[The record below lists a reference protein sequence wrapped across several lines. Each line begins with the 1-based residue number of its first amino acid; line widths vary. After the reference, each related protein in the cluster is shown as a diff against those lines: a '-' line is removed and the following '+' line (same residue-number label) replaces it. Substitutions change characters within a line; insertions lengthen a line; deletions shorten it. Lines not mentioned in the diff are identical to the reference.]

1 MYEETQMACG
11 ERLARELK
19 RRGQRITP
27 QRAVILETIAHME
40 RHVSAQ
46 EVFEQARLRL
56 PGLHLATVYRALEGL
71 QQAGLVDPFHAG
83 PGQTRFAMTQE
94 DHPHGHLV
102 CQRCGRTESFD
113 PGMAHDLVKEVDERH
128 GYQVNLSHL
137 TLRGLCSDCR
147 PLAQASRSGG

>member
-1 MYEETQMACG
+1 MQMSCG

-27 QRAVILETIAHME
+27 QRAVILETIAHMQ

-56 PGLHLATVYRALEGL
+56 PGLHLATVYRALDGL

-113 PGMAHDLVKEVDERH
+113 PCMAQELAEQVAERH

-137 TLRGLCSDCR
+137 TLRGLCSECR
-147 PLAQASRSGG
+147 ALSPDTRS